1 MSYDHQIIDTSILLS
16 ELKDANQ
23 EMGQVIESIR
33 QIAQHTNL
41 LSLNSAIEAA
51 RAGEAGRGFSVVA
64 DEVMAVRTA
73 DVAYDIIDKIDRNL
87 FERNC
92 DAQAWLF
99 EKETLGTKIYGYA
112 HTRGYNAYQGKN
124 WSALVTETL

>member
-1 MSYDHQIIDTSILLS
+1 MTSFALLWMFSIIFVLSLVEAKLILLS

-51 RAGEAGRGFSVVA
+51 RAGEAGRG
-64 DEVMAVRTA
+64 
-73 DVAYDIIDKIDRNL
+73 
-87 FERNC
+87 
-92 DAQAWLF
+92 
-99 EKETLGTKIYGYA
+99 
-112 HTRGYNAYQGKN
+112 
-124 WSALVTETL
+124 